1 MAFLDIFSKTP
12 EKEDKEE
19 LSRIIVDN
27 HEKNSLVPA
36 SLSSLHVPFEFQ
48 DLKVGDYLI
57 NDIAIERKTFQD
69 LQSSIINKRIFQQ
82 LQELKQ
88 YPQHLLL
95 IEGEFSEEDKIIHEN
110 ASRGFILSTL
120 LNNQVPILF
129 TKNEKDT
136 ASYLYLLAKKKSSSP
151 PALRPSKIAM
161 SEKEQ
166 IQFILEGFPNIG
178 PASIKKLL
186 EKYKSLKDII
196 NAPEQDLVSIL
207 GKKGEALYSLI
218 NLKLS

>member
-1 MAFLDIFSKTP
+1 MAFLNIFSKTP
-12 EKEDKEE
+12 EKENKPE
-19 LSRIIVDN
+19 LSKIIVDN

-36 SLSSLHVPFEFQ
+36 SLSSLHAPFEFQ

-69 LQSSIINKRIFQQ
+69 LQSSIINKRIFSQ
-82 LQELKQ
+82 LNELKQ
-88 YPQHLLL
+88 YPKPILI
-95 IEGEFSEEDKIIHEN
+95 IEGEFNKENQILHEN
-110 ASRGFILSTL
+110 ASKGFILSTL
-120 LNNQVPILF
+120 LNQQVPILF
-129 TKNEKDT
+129 TKDEKDT
-136 ASYLYLLAKKKSSSP
+136 ASYLYLIAKKKSQSP
-151 PALRPSKIAM
+151 LALRPSKIAM

-186 EKYKSLKDII
+186 EKYKSLKEII

-207 GKKGEALYSLI
+207 GKKGEALFSLI